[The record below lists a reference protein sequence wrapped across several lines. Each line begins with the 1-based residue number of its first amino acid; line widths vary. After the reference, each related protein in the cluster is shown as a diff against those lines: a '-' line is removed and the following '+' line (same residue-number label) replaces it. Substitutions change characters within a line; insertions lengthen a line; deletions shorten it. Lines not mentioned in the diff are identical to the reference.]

1 LDGVSAARVIA
12 RACERPATRDR
23 LFARPIHLIAVG
35 KAAPAMAVALMAHPG
50 LRVSSALAI
59 GTHPAAQ
66 MPASLDFMPA
76 GHPYPDARS
85 RAAAVAA
92 LERAAHTGPDEHL
105 VLLVSGGASALMCDA
120 ADGLTFE
127 DKLAATRALMLAGAD
142 IHQLNALRKHLSRVK
157 GGWLAAACRGV
168 TTTLALSD
176 VVGDDL
182 SVIGSGPGLAD
193 PSTWQDVADALT
205 TFGAWD
211 AMPEPVQA
219 RLEGGLAG
227 QVPDTPKPGDP
238 RLARAEGFVVG
249 RAADA
254 VDAARSRAEHLGY
267 AALVIDERVTG
278 EARQVAPAW
287 LSRALALARSAG
299 GPVCVIS
306 SGETTVRVTG
316 NGLGGRNLE
325 FALALAEPMRDVP
338 NSVAASVGTD
348 GIDGTS
354 GVAGGWVD
362 NDTVPRATERGLP
375 PIADV
380 LDRNDSYNFFAPLGD
395 AIRTGRTDTNVG
407 DIQILLVKP

>member
-1 LDGVSAARVIA
+1 MIQAALDGVSASRVVA
-12 RACERPATRDR
+12 RACEQPATRDR
-23 LFARPIHLIAVG
+23 LFERPIHLVAVG
-35 KAAPAMAVALMAHPG
+35 KAAPAMAVALMAQPG
-50 LRVSSALAI
+50 LRVTSALAI
-59 GTHPAAQ
+59 GTHPAAH

-85 RAAAVAA
+85 TRRRRGGARSRV
-92 LERAAHTGPDEHL
+92 ETGPDEHL

-127 DKLAATRALMLAGAD
+127 DKLAATRAFMLAGAD

-193 PSTWQDVADALT
+193 PSTWQDVAAALT
-205 TFGAWD
+205 ALGAWE
-211 AMPEPVQA
+211 AMPGPVRA
-219 RLEGGLAG
+219 RLEAGLAG
-227 QVPDTPKPGDP
+227 RLPDTPKPGDP

-254 VDAARSRAEHLGY
+254 VDAARSRAEALGY
-267 AALVIDERVTG
+267 AALVLDDRVTG
-278 EARQVAPAW
+278 EARQVAPGMAVAGAGAGARGR
-287 LSRALALARSAG
+287 RAGVRDLLGRDHGSGDGQRPRRPEPRVRARARRTDARR
-299 GPVCVIS
+299 PQ
-306 SGETTVRVTG
+306 R
-316 NGLGGRNLE
+316 
-325 FALALAEPMRDVP
+325 
-338 NSVAASVGTD
+338 VAASVGTD

-362 NDTVPRATERGLP
+362 ADTVQPGHRAWPAGHCRRARPQRFL
-375 PIADV
+375 
-380 LDRNDSYNFFAPLGD
+380 
-395 AIRTGRTDTNVG
+395 
-407 DIQILLVKP
+407 